1 MKQEFKNS
9 SVNPCVLSSKQL
21 RKCINCIIDVSCRI
35 KEVPYVTALVQVLPL
50 VLRKCNL
57 LKYFDGEKTY
67 SLHLTSTLIHG
78 RPLAWPKHGKYVCEL
93 GDMMI
98 VCRDDT
104 VNCQNA
110 AILQAKVSAKK
121 EAFYKLSNVS
131 CLNQLNLYTNWPI
144 FSIDG
149 NGHKYYDLQ
158 PKLADKR
165 AQHMIIRHWKRPN
178 IMITKSQ
185 RTMPIQHPSFGVFL
199 MQMLK
204 LKNGRE
210 FFTPPEGDSW
220 SELIEDVQRYVA
232 SSPTI
237 NCKALDSCKP
247 LFPRVAST
255 ELVFHDLLSNEEI
268 DIVEAIEN
276 VTTRIIE
283 NISQSREGFID
294 DSNCFG
300 ILLIEKRSI
309 DSVSMEVRK

>member
-1 MKQEFKNS
+1 MRHEIKNT
-9 SVNPCVLSSKQL
+9 SVHPCALSLKQL

-57 LKYFDGEKTY
+57 LKYSDGGKTY

-78 RPLAWPKHGKYVCEL
+78 RPLARPKHGKYACEL

-104 VNCQNA
+104 VNSQSA
-110 AILQAKVSAKK
+110 VILQAKVSRGK
-121 EAFYKLSNVS
+121 EASIKLSNDS
-131 CLNQLNLYTNWPI
+131 SLNQLDLYTNWPI

-149 NGHKYYDLQ
+149 NGYKSYDLY
-158 PKLADKR
+158 PKIADKR
-165 AQHMIIRHWKRPN
+165 AQHMILRHWQRPN
-178 IMITKSQ
+178 IMIAESQ
-185 RTMPIQHPSFGVFL
+185 KTMPIQYPSFGVFL

-210 FFTPPEGDSW
+210 FFTPPEGDAW

-268 DIVEAIEN
+268 DIVAAIEN

-283 NISQSREGFID
+283 GISQSRKGFID
-294 DSNCFG
+294 DSNCCG
-300 ILLIEKRSI
+300 MLLIEKRSI
-309 DSVSMEVRK
+309 DSVSMEV